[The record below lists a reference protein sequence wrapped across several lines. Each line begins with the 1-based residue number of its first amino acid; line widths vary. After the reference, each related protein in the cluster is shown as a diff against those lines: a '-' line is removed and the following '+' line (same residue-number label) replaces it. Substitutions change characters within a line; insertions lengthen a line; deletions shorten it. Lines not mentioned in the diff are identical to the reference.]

1 MMPRAMLF
9 VPGDSERKLAKALGT
24 DADALILDLED
35 SVAPEN
41 RPAGR
46 GIVRA
51 ALDAPRTKGAWVRIS
66 PVGTA
71 DALAD
76 LAAIVGGR
84 PDGIVLPKADS
95 DADVRRLGHYLTALE
110 AREGVEIGAI
120 KVLVVATETG
130 ASMFGLGSY
139 SPATPRLAGLTWGAE
154 DLAAAVGAAANSD
167 DCGLLTPL
175 FQMARGLC
183 LAASAAADVAA
194 IDTAHMGLDDA
205 DDLRRV
211 CRAARRDGFV
221 GKLAIHPAQ
230 VPVILDAFTPTLG
243 ELDHAQRVIE
253 AFAAEPTGVAR
264 LDGKM
269 IDIAHLKQARRVLGL
284 AGVGEK
290 RNMRE

>member
-41 RPAGR
+41 RPAAR
-46 GIVRA
+46 EIVRA
-51 ALDAPRTKGAWVRIS
+51 ALEAPRTKGVWVRIS

-95 DADVRRLGHYLTALE
+95 DADVRRLDHYLTALE

-154 DLAAAVGAAANSD
+154 DLAAAVGAASNRDESGA
-167 DCGLLTPL
+167 LTPL

-183 LAASAAADVAA
+183 LAASASADVAA

-205 DDLRRV
+205 EDLRRV
-211 CRAARRDGFV
+211 CLAARRDGFV

-230 VPVILDAFTPTLG
+230 VPVILQAFTPTNA
-243 ELDHAQRVIE
+243 ELDHARRVIE

-284 AGVGEK
+284 TGVGAR
-290 RNMRE
+290 RNTQG

>member
-46 GIVRA
+46 AIVRA
-51 ALDAPRTKGAWVRIS
+51 ALEATRTKGAWVRIS

-95 DADVRRLGHYLTALE
+95 DADVRRLDHYLTALE

-154 DLAAAVGAAANSD
+154 DLAAAVGAASNSD
-167 DCGLLTPL
+167 DSGMLTPL

-205 DDLRRV
+205 NDLRRV

-230 VPVILDAFTPTLG
+230 VPVILDAFTPTQG

-253 AFAAEPTGVAR
+253 AFAAERTGVAR

-290 RNMRE
+290 RNTRE

>member
-41 RPAGR
+41 RPAAR
-46 GIVRA
+46 EIVRA
-51 ALDAPRTKGAWVRIS
+51 ALEAPRTKGVWVRIS

-84 PDGIVLPKADS
+84 PDGIVLAKADG
-95 DADVRRLGHYLTALE
+95 DADVRRLDNYLMALE

-154 DLAAAVGAAANSD
+154 DLAAAVGAASNRDESGA
-167 DCGLLTPL
+167 LTPL

-183 LAASAAADVAA
+183 LAASASADVAA

-205 DDLRRV
+205 EDLRRV
-211 CRAARRDGFV
+211 CLAARRDGFV

-230 VPVILDAFTPTLG
+230 VPVILHAFTPTNA
-243 ELDHAQRVIE
+243 ELDHARRVIK
-253 AFAAEPTGVAR
+253 AFASEPTGVAR

-284 AGVGEK
+284 TGVGAR
-290 RNMRE
+290 RNTQG